1 MNIKDVENLAELAR
15 LELSMEEKEAM
26 LKDMDGILAYV
37 KQVEELKI
45 PETKANFSL
54 YNTWREDLPRLSQAG
69 RVIPREFSS
78 ELIAEQFPD
87 SKDGFLKVKKIL

>member
-26 LKDMDGILAYV
+26 LKDMDSILEYV

-45 PETKANFSL
+45 PDTKVNYSL
-54 YNTWREDLPRLSQAG
+54 YNVWREDEMVPK
-69 RVIPREFSS
+69 EFSH
-78 ELIAEQFPD
+78 ELITEQFPH